1 MGRKGEAKRQQLLDT
16 AKQML
21 LDGGVEAFVL
31 RDVAERVG
39 ITHGNLQYYF
49 RTKQDLMV
57 AIFDQEVAK
66 YTDSLQEAVAA
77 TTTRRGRLGAIIDA
91 GLKELRSPDTALWR
105 MVMSMADHSPDM
117 AALLKKEND
126 LYQAVVARELKQI
139 APQLSTQAQAD
150 RPHHSGDPRWAGH
163 PVRARRPGQRG
174 DARARERDQGRDR
187 GPRRGG
193 MTGRP
198 ARGRPGPD
206 DQAKSASLKVFRT
219 LP

>member
-1 MGRKGEAKRQQLLDT
+1 MGRKGEAKRQQILDT

-21 LDGGVEAFVL
+21 LDGGVDAFVL

-57 AIFDQEVAK
+57 AIFDQEIAK
-66 YTDSLQEAVAA
+66 YTDSLQDAVAA

-126 LYQAVVARELKQI
+126 LYQSVVVKELKQI
-139 APQLSTQAQAD
+139 APQLSAQRRRQIARIIQAILDGLGIQFV
-150 RPHHSGDPRWAGH
+150 HEDPDSAEM
-163 PVRARRPGQRG
+163 RALESEIKAAIVALV
-174 DARARERDQGRDR
+174 DAE
-187 GPRRGG
+187 
-193 MTGRP
+193 
-198 ARGRPGPD
+198 
-206 DQAKSASLKVFRT
+206 
-219 LP
+219 

>member
-1 MGRKGEAKRQQLLDT
+1 MGRKGEAKRQQILDT

-21 LDGGVEAFVL
+21 LDGGVDAFVL

-57 AIFDQEVAK
+57 AIFDQEIAK

-126 LYQAVVARELKQI
+126 LYQSVVVKELKQI
-139 APQLSTQAQAD
+139 APQLSSQRRRQIARIIQAILDGLGIQFV
-150 RPHHSGDPRWAGH
+150 HEDPDSAEM
-163 PVRARRPGQRG
+163 RALESEIKAAIVALV
-174 DARARERDQGRDR
+174 DAE
-187 GPRRGG
+187 
-193 MTGRP
+193 
-198 ARGRPGPD
+198 
-206 DQAKSASLKVFRT
+206 
-219 LP
+219 